1 MSTSDT
7 SKSAKNSINK
17 LAKKIA
23 DNIPDKLAKKIIGKS
38 KSDKKSDKKTDKK
51 IKLSSPKFKQTPINQ
66 DKKRLPLNIMSLD
79 MRDLITYTLKAY
91 IDITSDIY
99 KFHINKELNLSNISQ
114 LILKENRILYI
125 GIGFLLVSIV
135 MYIFNNFI
143 RFTPSMGGETDK
155 RVFINN
161 Y

>member
-38 KSDKKSDKKTDKK
+38 KSNKKSDKKF
-51 IKLSSPKFKQTPINQ
+51 KLSSPKFKQSPINQ
-66 DKKRLPLNIMSLD
+66 DKKKLPLNIMSLD

-91 IDITSDIY
+91 IDITSDI
-99 KFHINKELNLSNISQ
+99 
-114 LILKENRILYI
+114 
-125 GIGFLLVSIV
+125 
-135 MYIFNNFI
+135 
-143 RFTPSMGGETDK
+143 
-155 RVFINN
+155 
-161 Y
+161 